1 MKVADFK
8 EVKFELADNN
18 PLIFPPKYTPL
29 VADPTVLLSNETP
42 DGKWHLW
49 AHTFWG
55 IKHYTS
61 PDGLKWNAIN
71 TVVGSALRPF
81 IFKEGNRYYLFYERM
96 SKRHLFNPLSKWYS
110 HMEVIY
116 SDDLKTWSAP
126 LELLKPELPF
136 HLAPQLGKAIS
147 NPCLVKFGSK
157 YRLYFSCS
165 LVRVSDCGFNEPL
178 HISYAEADTI
188 LGPYFMAKE
197 PIISPDNISYW
208 NNLGAGSMK
217 VIPCEDGYVAFQNGI
232 YEHDGK
238 SGSAI
243 CLLVSSDGLKWEYL
257 KEEPILSPQSK
268 IPWMASHIYACDPK
282 IYDGKI
288 YLYFNARNQ
297 AHWSKGSEKIGL
309 AIADFN
315 VTS

>member
-1 MKVADFK
+1 MKINDFK
-8 EVKFELADNN
+8 NPEFRLFQKE
-18 PLIFPPKYTPL
+18 PLILPPKFTPL
-29 VADPTVLLSNETP
+29 VADPTVLLPHESV

-49 AHTFWG
+49 AHTFLG
-55 IKHYTS
+55 IMHYIS
-61 PDGLKWNAIN
+61 DNGFRWDKYKKVA
-71 TVVGSALRPF
+71 GSALRPF
-81 IFKEGNRYYLFYERM
+81 IFKEGNRFYLFYERM
-96 SKRHLFNPLSKWYS
+96 SKRHLFNPFQKWYS

-116 SDDLKTWSAP
+116 SDDLKTWSEP
-126 LELLKPELPF
+126 KVLLKPEFSF
-136 HLAPQLGKAIS
+136 HEDSKLGKAIS
-147 NPCLVKFGSK
+147 NPCLIKVNNT

-188 LGPYFMAKE
+188 LGPYSMAKE
-197 PIISPDNISYW
+197 PIFSPDKNSYW

-232 YEHDGK
+232 YEHEGK

-243 CLLVSSDGLKWEYL
+243 CLLASKDGIKWNYL
-257 KEEPILSPQSK
+257 NEKPILEPQKDIS
-268 IPWMASHIYACDPK
+268 WMSSHIYACDPK

-288 YLYFNARNQ
+288 YLYFNARNH

-309 AIADFN
+309 A
-315 VTS
+315 TSTLSI